1 MNCPNKSIFWGLIFS
16 FASTISQG
24 EVPTKIT
31 TSVSRE
37 KGCLGCHEGFTNSNL
52 V

>member
-1 MNCPNKSIFWGLIFS
+1 MNCPNKSIFFGLIIAFS
-16 FASTISQG
+16 PNISLG

-37 KGCLGCHEGFTNSNL
+37 NGCLGCHEGFTNSNL